1 MEMEHLYSIAGSNIL
16 KLLYR
21 LNKEYGEDYQSIG
34 VGANLLN
41 VRDME
46 ENFYVEAKF
55 EQIDAVVAQ
64 QEAQMAMSELERGLI
79 DTETYYKIRRYE
91 DPTTIRKG
99 VLRDMIYKDPA
110 VIEQGVINALRE
122 EGFNEMAD
130 QRQMALD
137 QQNLD
142 RTMGMAGAEASPQ
155 DMSMSPSGAPGQPF
169 VDSPDAIVRQRGPNP
184 EAPMPNTAFGG

>member
-1 MEMEHLYSIAGSNIL
+1 
-16 KLLYR
+16 
-21 LNKEYGEDYQSIG
+21 
-34 VGANLLN
+34 
-41 VRDME
+41 
-46 ENFYVEAKF
+46 
-55 EQIDAVVAQ
+55 
-64 QEAQMAMSELERGLI
+64 
-79 DTETYYKIRRYE
+79 
-91 DPTTIRKG
+91 
-99 VLRDMIYKDPA
+99 MIYKDPA